1 MYQIGEDFWRKITP
15 WTEEPD
21 QPQSSL
27 VPQTVKTSLAMWETC
42 VQSLGQEDSLEKKL
56 ATHSNILAWK
66 FHRQGSLAIVHG
78 IAKTS
83 SSLLLDQN

>member
-1 MYQIGEDFWRKITP
+1 MYVMYVIIKHLY
-15 WTEEPD
+15 
-21 QPQSSL
+21 L
-27 VPQTVKTSLAMWETC
+27 VPFTSLLVLPVVQTVKKLPAMWETC

-78 IAKTS
+78 VAKTS